1 MFYPIKFKPLF
12 KDYLWGGRNLS
23 SLGKALP
30 ETGIVAESWEIAD
43 HPDGK
48 SIIANGMF
56 ADRSFSSVLSEYP
69 REIIGTQTDSSEY
82 TCFPIL
88 IKFLDAEENLSVQV
102 HPDDDY
108 SFINENGEKGK
119 NEMWYILSA
128 KPGARLICGIKSGV
142 SRGIFA
148 ESIKN
153 GTVCDMLGYIEVK
166 PGDFINIPAGTA
178 HAIGAGIVLVEIQQ
192 NSNATYRVYDYD
204 RIDKNGMKRELHIK
218 KALDVINFNGSF
230 NNKLQKANKQ
240 KISDSC
246 DSSLLVSTKY
256 YAVEKIE
263 LSGTLTQTAD
273 GRCFYIYTFIS
284 GKAVIL
290 TNDNT
295 TTVIQGET
303 VLIPACMGK
312 YTIKGHCIALKTYV
326 PDS

>member
-1 MFYPIKFKPLF
+1 MFYPIKFKPLY
-12 KDYLWGGRNLS
+12 KDYIWGGRNLS
-23 SLGKALP
+23 SLGKNLP
-30 ETGIVAESWEIAD
+30 KTGIVAESWEIAD
-43 HPDGK
+43 HPDGE
-48 SIIANGMF
+48 SIIANGKF
-56 ADRSFSSVLSEYP
+56 AGRSLSSVLSEYHH
-69 REIIGTQTDSSEY
+69 EIIGTLTDSNEY

-88 IKFLDAEENLSVQV
+88 IKYLDAEENLSVQV

-108 SFINENGEKGK
+108 AYINENGEKGK

-128 KPGARLICGIKSGV
+128 KPGARLICGVKPGV
-142 SRGIFA
+142 NREIFA
-148 ESIKN
+148 DSITN

-178 HAIGAGIVLVEIQQ
+178 HAIGAGIVLAEIQQ

-204 RIDKNGMKRELHIK
+204 RIGKDGVKRELHIK

-230 NNKLQKANKQ
+230 KNKLQKAKKH

-246 DSSLLVSTKY
+246 DSYLLVSTKY

-263 LSGTLTQTAD
+263 LSGTLTQTVD
-273 GRCFYIYTFIS
+273 GRCFCIYTFIS
-284 GKAVIL
+284 GNAVIS

-295 TTVIQGET
+295 TTLTQGET

-312 YTIKGHCIALKTYV
+312 YIIEGHCTALKSYV